1 MNILITND
9 DGIDFK
15 GLRQLVKT
23 FSELG
28 NVYVVAPND
37 ERSSNSHHLTVK
49 GRVRYEERD

>member
-28 NVYVVAPND
+28 DVYVVAPND
-37 ERSSNSHHLTVK
+37 ER
-49 GRVRYEERD
+49 